1 MIETHET
8 LSCLPST
15 VFCTQAKRTKKVGVV
30 GKYGTRYG
38 SSLRKQVKKIE
49 VTQHGKYT
57 CQFCGKDAVKR
68 QAVGIWHC
76 GSCRK
81 TISGGAWVVRC
92 VLTGWLALG
101 VRVAG
106 VGAVVFPMPPVL
118 TKSQFAACPRSLGSV
133 WERGLF
139 CSWRPGFR

>member
-1 MIETHET
+1 
-8 LSCLPST
+8 
-15 VFCTQAKRTKKVGVV
+15 VGVV

-57 CQFCGKDAVKR
+57 CQFCGKDSVRR
-68 QAVGIWHC
+68 QAVGIWNC

-92 VLTGWLALG
+92 VTILRALWVVSGFVDLLLSGPALT
-101 VRVAG
+101 
-106 VGAVVFPMPPVL
+106 
-118 TKSQFAACPRSLGSV
+118 
-133 WERGLF
+133 
-139 CSWRPGFR
+139 

>member
-1 MIETHET
+1 MRINLSHNTWNECFRDFKFCNTEASSVDLLNCLGCPHASLLAVYLSLT
-8 LSCLPST
+8 LHL
-15 VFCTQAKRTKKVGVV
+15 FLFAHQAKRTKKVGVV

-68 QAVGIWHC
+68 RAVGIWHC

-81 TISGGAWVVRC
+81 TISGGAWVVRYASRI
-92 VLTGWLALG
+92 L
-101 VRVAG
+101 
-106 VGAVVFPMPPVL
+106 
-118 TKSQFAACPRSLGSV
+118 SV
-133 WERGLF
+133 
-139 CSWRPGFR
+139 

>member
-1 MIETHET
+1 MGKAASIFKFSTWDYAFPQGAWVVQN
-8 LSCLPST
+8 CDPSSGMS
-15 VFCTQAKRTKKVGVV
+15 QQVGVV

-57 CQFCGKDAVKR
+57 CQFCGKDAVRR

-81 TISGGAWVVRC
+81 TISGGAWVVRYGLLLM
-92 VLTGWLALG
+92 VVGRTGSQWNFAVFYTPWPLSFHG
-101 VRVAG
+101 MHKS
-106 VGAVVFPMPPVL
+106 GAIA
-118 TKSQFAACPRSLGSV
+118 SHSL
-133 WERGLF
+133 
-139 CSWRPGFR
+139 P

>member
-1 MIETHET
+1 
-8 LSCLPST
+8 
-15 VFCTQAKRTKKVGVV
+15 VGVV

-57 CQFCGKDAVKR
+57 CQFCGKDAVRR
-68 QAVGIWHC
+68 QAVGIWNC

-92 VLTGWLALG
+92 A
-101 VRVAG
+101 
-106 VGAVVFPMPPVL
+106 
-118 TKSQFAACPRSLGSV
+118 
-133 WERGLF
+133 
-139 CSWRPGFR
+139 